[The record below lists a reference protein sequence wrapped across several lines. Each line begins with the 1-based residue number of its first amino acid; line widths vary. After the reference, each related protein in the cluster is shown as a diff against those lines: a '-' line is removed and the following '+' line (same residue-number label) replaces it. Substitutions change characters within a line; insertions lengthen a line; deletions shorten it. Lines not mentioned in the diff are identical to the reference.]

1 MTAKKSAAKEKIA
14 KFRTWLHKQSPWVR
28 IPLGVLLV
36 VGGLVGF
43 LPVLGFW
50 MVPLG
55 LAVLAI
61 DFPPARK
68 AARKL
73 SVWGGR
79 AWKKFQEWKNNHN
92 KK

>member
-1 MTAKKSAAKEKIA
+1 MTAETSAAKEKIK
-14 KFRTWLHKQSPWVR
+14 KFRTWLRKQSPWVR
-28 IPLGVLLV
+28 IPLGILLV
-36 VGGLVGF
+36 IGGFVGF

-50 MVPLG
+50 MAPLG

-73 SVWGGR
+73 EIWLGR
-79 AWKKFQEWKNNHN
+79 AWQKFQAR
-92 KK
+92 KKQQK